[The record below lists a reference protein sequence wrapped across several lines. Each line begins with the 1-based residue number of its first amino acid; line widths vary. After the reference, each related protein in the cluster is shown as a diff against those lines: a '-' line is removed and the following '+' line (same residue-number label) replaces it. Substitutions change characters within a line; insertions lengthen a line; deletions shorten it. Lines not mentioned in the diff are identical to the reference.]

1 VCNPR
6 GLTDLGRH
14 FLGDMMDRGMM
25 IDPDH
30 MSVKARAQAL
40 DYLDSRRYSGV
51 ISSHSWADDPSYRR
65 IYGMGGFVAAMK
77 SDANDYLK
85 IWHEHKKLWRES
97 KSKHPFAMGFADDMN
112 GFSSQ
117 PGPRDDADTN
127 PLPYPFTSPV
137 DDGVQ
142 VDRQITGERVFDL
155 NEDGVDHFGLYA
167 DWIGDLKHV
176 GGQRIIEDM
185 AGATD
190 AYLET
195 WERAVGVPDR
205 SCLRR
210 RGPMRAAGYR
220 KVRLNQNPVKLLKRA
235 GQPQARPTRSYRY
248 CVRGRENKRAGL
260 AAVFTAGKKPKSA
273 LVVTDARTVRIGD
286 VRPHARAFA
295 VSRSARKLGHGLYSR
310 RAGKSSNRYVFGVK
324 GGKVAFVGVA
334 SRGAAKNGKS
344 LRRYLK
350 LGGFR

>member
-1 VCNPR
+1 
-6 GLTDLGRH
+6 
-14 FLGDMMDRGMM
+14 
-25 IDPDH
+25 
-30 MSVKARAQAL
+30 
-40 DYLDSRRYSGV
+40 
-51 ISSHSWADDPSYRR
+51 
-65 IYGMGGFVAAMK
+65 
-77 SDANDYLK
+77 
-85 IWHEHKKLWRES
+85 
-97 KSKHPFAMGFADDMN
+97 
-112 GFSSQ
+112 
-117 PGPRDDADTN
+117 
-127 PLPYPFTSPV
+127 
-137 DDGVQ
+137 
-142 VDRQITGERVFDL
+142 
-155 NEDGVDHFGLYA
+155 
-167 DWIGDLKHV
+167 
-176 GGQRIIEDM
+176 
-185 AGATD
+185 
-190 AYLET
+190 
-195 WERAVGVPDR
+195 
-205 SCLRR
+205 
-210 RGPMRAAGYR
+210 MRAAGYR